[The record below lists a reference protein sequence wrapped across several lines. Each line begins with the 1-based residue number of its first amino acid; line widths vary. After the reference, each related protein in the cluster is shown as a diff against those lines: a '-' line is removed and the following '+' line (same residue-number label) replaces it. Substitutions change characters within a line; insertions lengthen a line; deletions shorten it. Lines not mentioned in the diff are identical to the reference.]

1 MISKQSSINDAAI
14 SIKEFI
20 DANPLNKLSAT
31 ELAAKFRVNRY
42 KVLPIFK
49 HLTGATIQHYKLK
62 KCMEEAGNMLL
73 SGMTVKEAAIECGYQ
88 EYHNNFT
95 RSFKKV
101 YTIGPEEW
109 VKKNLIEK
117 KNQL

>member
-1 MISKQSSINDAAI
+1 MISNQSSITEAAI

-20 DANPLNKLSAT
+20 DANPLSRHSPT
-31 ELAAKFRVNRY
+31 ELATKFRVNRH

-49 HLTGATIQHYKLK
+49 KLTGATIQHYKLR
-62 KCMEEAGNMLL
+62 KCMEVAGHMLI
-73 SGMTVKEAAIECGYQ
+73 SGMSVKEAAIECGYQ
-88 EYHNNFT
+88 DYHNNFT

-101 YTIGPEEW
+101 FNSGPEEW

-117 KNQL
+117 KKSP